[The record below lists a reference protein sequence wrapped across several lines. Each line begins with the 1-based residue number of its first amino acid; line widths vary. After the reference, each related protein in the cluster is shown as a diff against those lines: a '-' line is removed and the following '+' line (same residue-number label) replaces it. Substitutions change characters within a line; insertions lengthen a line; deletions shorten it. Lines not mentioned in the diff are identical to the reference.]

1 VIAPQSHCNLFA
13 AGRDPQ
19 QIRQGNFMTLEQDE
33 TEKQAGNLP
42 PATST
47 DHTARTGAFANFMR
61 LPGVKFIIVG
71 IISVMLLI
79 PTLLVWA
86 LVEERS
92 NRAAEVSHTI
102 AAGWGGEQAINGPY
116 LAVPMSVNRATTN
129 NAGTVSWHQ
138 VTEWVLLMPE
148 TLQVEANLATEARK
162 LSIYSLP
169 VYNAKLSIR
178 GKFPA
183 SMTSTLAQ
191 LEGTP
196 DLDRAYVVMNI
207 ADITGVRSNAEI
219 RTDGAAPVAFE
230 PGMRN
235 ISSITPTF
243 RDSQYGGASSTT
255 GINSAISRERVEKGF
270 AFDME
275 LSLNGS
281 GRLSVAP
288 AGQTT
293 SLKISANWPDP
304 GFEGTYLPET
314 KTIDEKSFTAS
325 WTIPYL
331 ARGIDKISCCS
342 IMPLTNS
349 MMSVNLVEP
358 VKFYQIVSRTLKYSI
373 GFISLMFFA
382 VFIIELKS
390 GRMVH
395 WVQYVLT
402 GFALIIFYIL
412 LLALAEHFGFGISY
426 AIAST
431 ATTMLIASYVG
442 TVTSSRRSGIA
453 LAVVQGV
460 TYGVMYLILRE
471 DEYALLAGA
480 VISFVTIAAT
490 MYFTRNIDW
499 SGSKQAQ

>member
-1 VIAPQSHCNLFA
+1 MTSEQDDIDRQ
-13 AGRDPQ
+13 AGLLPPDSNMPTDPP
-19 QIRQGNFMTLEQDE
+19 RQGGF
-33 TEKQAGNLP
+33 AG
-42 PATST
+42 
-47 DHTARTGAFANFMR
+47 FMR

-71 IISVMLLI
+71 IISVMLLV

-92 NRAAEVSHTI
+92 DRASEVAQKI
-102 AAGWGGEQAINGPY
+102 AAGWGGEQVVNGPY
-116 LAVPMSVNRATTN
+116 LAVPVTVNRSQTSQN
-129 NAGTVSWHQ
+129 GTITWQ
-138 VTEWVLLMPE
+138 RVTDWVLMMPE
-148 TLQVEANLATEARK
+148 DLKVDAKLAAEARK

-169 VYNAKLSIR
+169 VYNAKLSIK

-183 SMTSTLAQ
+183 SMTATLAQ
-191 LEGTP
+191 FEGTP
-196 DLDRAYVVMNI
+196 DLDRAFLVMNI
-207 ADITGVRSNAEI
+207 GDITGIRSNAEI
-219 RTDGAAPVAFE
+219 KIDGASAQAFE
-230 PGMRN
+230 PGMRT
-235 ISSITPTF
+235 ISSFKPNF
-243 RDSQYGGASSTT
+243 NNAYYGDQAVSTT
-255 GINSAISRERVEKGF
+255 GINRPVSRDIIEKGF
-270 AFDME
+270 DFDME

-281 GRLSVAP
+281 GRFSVAP

-293 SLKISANWPDP
+293 SLAISANWGDP

-314 KTIDEKSFTAS
+314 KKIEPKSFSAN

-331 ARGIDKISCCS
+331 ARGIDKVSWNTV
-342 IMPLTNS
+342 MPLAS
-349 MMSVNLVEP
+349 SLMSVNLVEP

-402 GFALIIFYIL
+402 GLALIIFYIL
-412 LLALAEHFGFGISY
+412 LLALAEHLGFGISY
-426 AIAST
+426 AIAAV
-431 ATTMLIASYVG
+431 ATTALIATYVG
-442 TVTSSRRSGIA
+442 TVTSSRRSGVS
-453 LAVVQGV
+453 LAVVLGL

-480 VISFVTIAAT
+480 IISFVTIAAT

-499 SGSKQAQ
+499 SGAKQVR